1 MQPVIKMSCTS
12 ARWPVAIST
21 FWPSALEARKY
32 DGQNSGC
39 AERTYSG
46 GRNGIQHHLLLPL
59 RVRSCWTKMPANRPL
74 GRHGPYPRCSR
85 QWEGRCFTL
94 QPDSCSGWP
103 MPMSRQ
109 QRQGPLFRRP
119 PCVQS
124 CPGISKLPPLAA
136 PQDSP
141 RVQRVKRSTAT
152 WYPYPAQ
159 LPKTTGGTRRHSG
172 KDRRGHGYSVP
183 GRTQIRRDLS

>member
-85 QWEGRCFTL
+85 QWDGRCFTL
-94 QPDSCSGWP
+94 QSNSSRGWP
-103 MPMSRQ
+103 MPMPRQ
-109 QRQGPLFRRP
+109 QRQGPFFGRPPWRAILPRNIEIPPRSRRP
-119 PCVQS
+119 RTARGFKESNVRPR
-124 CPGISKLPPLAA
+124 PG
-136 PQDSP
+136 
-141 RVQRVKRSTAT
+141 T
-152 WYPYPAQ
+152 YPAQ
-159 LPKTTGGTRRHSG
+159 LPKTTGGTQRRSG
-172 KDRRGHGYSVP
+172 KDRRGHRYSAP
-183 GRTQIRRDLS
+183 GRTQIRKDLF